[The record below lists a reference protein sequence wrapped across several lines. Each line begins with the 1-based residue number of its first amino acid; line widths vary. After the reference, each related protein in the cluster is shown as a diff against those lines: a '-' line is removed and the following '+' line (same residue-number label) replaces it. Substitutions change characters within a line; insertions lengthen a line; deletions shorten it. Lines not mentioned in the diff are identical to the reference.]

1 MSLRATLLV
10 ALGIAVVAG
19 AAAAVVVLVVGSG
32 GKAPL
37 TPAQYVVRASAVCR
51 AYARKLDRISPPDPA
66 STTAVAASVG
76 RALPILEEQAAAVR
90 KIRPPRA
97 LQDQVHAFFG
107 RTDRSLGAL
116 RAVLEA
122 AKRGDAKAMGPKLGA
137 WFQAS
142 DAAQAASHRIGYR
155 C

>member
-1 MSLRATLLV
+1 VSRRATLLV
-10 ALGIAVVAG
+10 ALGIAVAAG
-19 AAAAVVVLVVGSG
+19 AAAVVVVLVVGT
-32 GKAPL
+32 GKASV
-37 TPAQYVVRASAVCR
+37 TPEQYLARASAECR
-51 AYARKLDRISPPDPA
+51 VYARKLDRIAPPDPS
-66 STTAVAASVG
+66 STVAVAASVG

-97 LQDQVHAFFG
+97 LEDQVHAFFA

-142 DAAQAASHRIGYR
+142 DAAQTASHRVGYR